1 MDRTMNVRSMV
12 SKAPNWL
19 LYVCGTIVLVVVIAA
34 ITLLSFVGK
43 SSDDLIRLL
52 NTIMNVAST
61 LLAGGAF
68 VAAGAAASTARNV
81 EQKQAAVADDLADTQ
96 KKNGNA

>member
-1 MDRTMNVRSMV
+1 MDHTMNVRSMV

-19 LYVCGTIVLVVVIAA
+19 LVVCGTIVLVVVISA
-34 ITLLSFVGK
+34 ITLLSFAGK

-52 NTIMNVAST
+52 NTVMNVAST

-81 EQKQAAVADDLADTQ
+81 EQKQADVASNLAEAIRKDS
-96 KKNGNA
+96 

>member
-1 MDRTMNVRSMV
+1 MNVRLMV
-12 SKAPNWL
+12 TKTPNWL
-19 LYVCGTIVLVVVIAA
+19 LAVCGTIVAVVVISA
-34 ITLLSFVGK
+34 ITLLSFAGK

-52 NTIMNVAST
+52 NTVMNVAST

-81 EQKQAAVADDLADTQ
+81 EQKQADVADTLAATQ
-96 KKNGNA
+96 QDGGPK